1 MIGMLKGSWIQKV
14 VGLMSG
20 LPLMDAVYQ
29 EVQFKDKKVM
39 MDVETMNELGKLWVK
54 LRRVIS

>member
-1 MIGMLKGSWIQKV
+1 MIGILKGSWVQTV

-20 LPLMDAVYQ
+20 LPLMDMVYQ

-54 LRRVIS
+54 LRREMS

>member
-20 LPLMDAVYQ
+20 LPLMDTVYQ

-39 MDVETMNELGKLWVK
+39 MDVETMNEMGKLWSK